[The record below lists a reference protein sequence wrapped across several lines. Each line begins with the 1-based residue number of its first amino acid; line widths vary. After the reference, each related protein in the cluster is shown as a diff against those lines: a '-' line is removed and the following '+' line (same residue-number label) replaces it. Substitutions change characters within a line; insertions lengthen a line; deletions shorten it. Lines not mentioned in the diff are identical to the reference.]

1 MSFSLSR
8 LVSVTGSTRAVSRI
22 SPDALFISER
32 ENCAIMRI
40 HHQTPPGEFPCLVA
54 VLGSNDPSEGAF
66 SAAAEECL
74 LTHGEDRHP
83 FEILILFLSP
93 IDPILRSVLLLQV
106 SASILA
112 VDVDLAFGLLS
123 VTRDLPA
130 VCGIF
135 ISRDPISTPHLRNSV
150 AIATN
155 G

>member
-22 SPDALFISER
+22 SPDTPAR
-32 ENCAIMRI
+32 EWLCRI
-40 HHQTPPGEFPCLVA
+40 HHQTPPGELPCLVA

-130 VCGIF
+130 LCGIF